1 MTIFGITS
9 SINGSIKGLYSEDSR
24 FEQTISTIIS
34 IRKIFSDAYIILI
47 DNSEISEKHRSILEE
62 KVNLFLHSGDDFGQ
76 KSKNE
81 ANQMIY
87 LIDAIKNIEYDLFYK
102 ISGRYLLTDNFDSKK
117 HLENEIN
124 FRKIPS
130 WQVGNFC
137 FYTTLYSF
145 GKNKEK
151 VMLESYQDV
160 LINNYIDIEHGL
172 CYILGDKINEIDHL
186 GVAGNI
192 APTGEFIEH

>member
-34 IRKIFSDAYIILI
+34 IRKIFSDVYIILI
-47 DNSEISEKHRSILEE
+47 DNSEISEKYRSVLEE
-62 KVNLFLHSGDDFGQ
+62 KVNLFLHSGNDFGH

-81 ANQMIY
+81 ANQMIH
-87 LIDAIKNIEYDLFYK
+87 LMDVIKNMEYDLFYK
-102 ISGRYLLTDNFDSKK
+102 ISGRYWLTNNFNPKK

-124 FRKIPS
+124 FRKTPS

-151 VMLESYQDV
+151 IMLESYQDV
-160 LINNYIDIEHGL
+160 LINNYVDIEHGL
-172 CYILGDKINEIDHL
+172 CNILGDKINEIDQL